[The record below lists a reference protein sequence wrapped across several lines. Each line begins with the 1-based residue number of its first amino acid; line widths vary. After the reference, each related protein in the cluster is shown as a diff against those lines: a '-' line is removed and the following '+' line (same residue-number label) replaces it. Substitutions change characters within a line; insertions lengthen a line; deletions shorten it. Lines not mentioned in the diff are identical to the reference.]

1 MAESSFPSHQRVT
14 GRPLSDVSLD
24 DGAVWALLDAAPDG
38 MFVVDRHGRMVF
50 ANSRAETLFGYD
62 RAELLGQTIDML
74 LPVGVQGVH
83 RAHRV
88 RFAAEPTVRA
98 MGEGQRLV
106 ACRADGSEFPVEIA
120 LSPVEIGGVSLTLAS
135 VRDVSDRL
143 AVEAFHR
150 HIRHVVDSATDG
162 VYVATEDLRFEY
174 VNHGAV
180 EQSGYSRAEL
190 LTMTPLHLTPE
201 LTANTFDEVLGPLVS
216 GEVAEAKVTTVL
228 RRKDGTDFPTE
239 TFLTYPASESGSRR
253 LVAVV
258 RDISERVAVE
268 AERERIYGQLVEVL
282 DAANVRVRRFA
293 PDGTITLAEGT
304 PAHRFGPGRTS
315 ALGVNVLQ
323 LASSQPETLAAFRR
337 GLAGERFEAT
347 AKLDDGRVLRDIF
360 RPVFAH
366 GEVVELGVVSIDMTE
381 LAHAQAEAA
390 MVRAAIDRASEGIA
404 VLDTAAMAVLFF
416 NRRFATELGLDG
428 AGPME
433 VAALVDFVSGPE
445 DRMQMLKIAT
455 SLKAGEM
462 HRFHVDVSQA
472 DGTVTPFDGEIDG
485 LGDGLVLV
493 RYQDATDRVE
503 AELESAV
510 DQIDDAIKQLRTSIF
525 ATTPSPHRA
534 HERTSDTVRHVV
546 AQSGRVLA
554 NPRNSPSTANS
565 TTTAGPRQLPTLT
578 ATLREC
584 LSNIAKHADATA
596 VTVTIRCDSH
606 ELVLEVADNGKG
618 PPDHQDAIGNGLANL
633 AVRAEQHQG
642 TFTLTRRALTGSIA
656 CWAILSPQSTLT
668 KH

>member
-1 MAESSFPSHQRVT
+1 
-14 GRPLSDVSLD
+14 
-24 DGAVWALLDAAPDG
+24 
-38 MFVVDRHGRMVF
+38 
-50 ANSRAETLFGYD
+50 
-62 RAELLGQTIDML
+62 
-74 LPVGVQGVH
+74 
-83 RAHRV
+83 
-88 RFAAEPTVRA
+88 
-98 MGEGQRLV
+98 
-106 ACRADGSEFPVEIA
+106 
-120 LSPVEIGGVSLTLAS
+120 
-135 VRDVSDRL
+135 
-143 AVEAFHR
+143 
-150 HIRHVVDSATDG
+150 
-162 VYVATEDLRFEY
+162 
-174 VNHGAV
+174 
-180 EQSGYSRAEL
+180 
-190 LTMTPLHLTPE
+190 MTPLHLTPE
-201 LTANTFDEVLGPLVS
+201 LTANTFSEVLGPLVS
-216 GEVAEAKVTTVL
+216 GEATEAKVTTVL
-228 RRKDGTDFPTE
+228 RRKDGTDLPTE

-268 AERERIYGQLVEVL
+268 AERERRYRQLVEVL

-416 NRRFATELGLDG
+416 NRQFATELGLDG

-462 HRFHVDVSQA
+462 HRFHVDVSGA
-472 DGTVTPFDGEIDG
+472 HGTVTPFDGEVDG

-503 AELESAV
+503 AERRNLERQTILQVADERERIARDLHDHVMQDLFATGLTLTGIASLTSDERVASRLESAV

-546 AQSGRVLA
+546 AQSCRVLA
-554 NPRNSPSTANS
+554 NPA
-565 TTTAGPRQLPTLT
+565 QLTIDGELDHDRWTPAAADLT

-584 LSNIAKHADATA
+584 LSNIAKHADATS

-618 PPDHQDAIGNGLANL
+618 PPDHQEAIGNGLAPCRPSRTTPRHL
-633 AVRAEQHQG
+633 HPHTPSTHRQHRLLGDPQP
-642 TFTLTRRALTGSIA
+642 TEHSRQALNPDSEPQSREATLT
-656 CWAILSPQSTLT
+656 SPIR
-668 KH
+668 